1 MSGMTRGD
9 SSSVRMGR
17 AGITRSR
24 FVRSG
29 IGRAAG
35 IVLGV
40 AALAGAGLAGW
51 TLYRVVSAPAPEA
64 PGEPTG
70 PGVAS
75 VETVQAVLAT
85 VKRLRDEG
93 QPSAAETVL
102 SNAVRQFPMDQDLRL
117 AFADLLMTQR
127 RWGEAYD
134 QHLAA
139 IEIGPVP
146 APVEFAA
153 GSLASMTERPALA
166 AAHYSNAMRLDA
178 GNADY
183 PMYLASVQMKQNQLA
198 EAKASL
204 AIAARIA
211 PDRAQVYGMLAQI
224 ALTENRLA
232 IAGQQVERARQ
243 LQPAEPAWVLMEAR
257 IRKRE
262 GDTERALDL
271 LHTLPQR
278 ELDRK
283 DTLALLAECYGFL
296 GRPGDAASRYLDA
309 AERQPRNAD
318 LAFETAQWL
327 ERAGDREQAVRWARR
342 AADLG
347 HPRAAAWIDALPGAG
362 ADRP

>member
-1 MSGMTRGD
+1 MSGMTRGA

-17 AGITRSR
+17 GGITRSR
-24 FVRSG
+24 FARSG

-51 TLYRVVSAPAPEA
+51 TLYRVASAPAPET
-64 PGEPTG
+64 PVEPSG

-75 VETVQAVLAT
+75 VETVEAVLAT

-93 QPSAAETVL
+93 QPSGAETVL

-153 GSLASMTERPALA
+153 GTLASMTDRPALA
-166 AAHYSNAMRLDA
+166 AAHYTNAMRLDA

-183 PMYLASVQMKQNQLA
+183 PMYLAGVQMQQKQLS

-204 AIAARIA
+204 AIAVRLA
-211 PDRAQVYGMLAQI
+211 PDRAQAYGMLAQI

-232 IAGQQVERARQ
+232 MAGQHVERARR
-243 LQPAEPAWVLMEAR
+243 LQPAEPTWVLMEAR

-271 LHTLPQR
+271 LHALPQK
-278 ELDRK
+278 ELDQPE
-283 DTLALLAECYGFL
+283 TLALLAECYGFL

-309 AERQPRNAD
+309 AERAPGNAD

-327 ERAGDREQAVRWARR
+327 ERTGEREQAVRWARR
-342 AADLG
+342 AAELG
-347 HPRAAAWIDALPGAG
+347 HPRATAWIDALPAAG
-362 ADRP
+362 GP